1 MNIKADTVISVK
13 GLHKAYGDNQVLKGV
28 NFDVQRGTMLAL
40 LGPNG
45 AGKTT
50 TVRILST
57 LMAADKG
64 SVTIEGYDVFKQAQK
79 VRGVIGLTG
88 QSAAVDEMLTGR
100 ENLVMMGRLY
110 HLTKDSAKARADE
123 LLADFDLVK
132 AADRP
137 LKTYSGG
144 MRRRLDLAVSLIAVP
159 PVIFLDEPTTGLD
172 PRSRIAMWDI
182 IRDLQARGTTIL
194 LTTQYLEE
202 ADQLA
207 DNIIVIDGGK
217 VIAEG
222 TAKELKAKV
231 GKDRLELTFKDA
243 KTLQAATKV
252 LGKAVADTDD
262 KEYVATTVMNDT
274 NKDVKDVLNK
284 LDAAGVKL
292 ESLSVHKPT
301 LDDVFLSLTGKQAT
315 KPTVEDSKKKAAK
328 R

>member
-1 MNIKADTVISVK
+1 MNEKDIAITVK
-13 GLHKAYGDNQVLKGV
+13 GLHKAYGKNEVLKGV
-28 NFDVQRGTMLAL
+28 NFSVPRGSMLAL

-57 LMAADKG
+57 LLKADGGDVHIEGHDVKREADK
-64 SVTIEGYDVFKQAQK
+64 
-79 VRGVIGLTG
+79 VRRVIGLTG

-110 HLTKDSAKARADE
+110 HLARSSAKARAEE
-123 LLADFDLVK
+123 LLSEFDLIK

-144 MRRRLDLAVSLIAVP
+144 MRRRLDLAVSLIATP

-172 PRSRIAMWDI
+172 PRSRIAMWQI
-182 IRDLQARGTTIL
+182 IRDLQAKGTTIL

-207 DNIIVIDGGK
+207 DNIVVIDGGK
-217 VIAEG
+217 VIAQG
-222 TAKELKAKV
+222 TAKELKSKV

-243 KTLQAATKV
+243 KTLEAAKKV
-252 LGKAVADTDD
+252 LGKAVADGSD
-262 KEYVATTVMNDT
+262 KSLTLTTVISDT
-274 NKDVKDVLNK
+274 NKDVKDVLDK
-284 LDAAGVKL
+284 LNQAKL
-292 ESLSVHKPT
+292 QLDSLNVHKPT

-315 KPTVEDSKKKAAK
+315 KQPATKTKKGKK
-328 R
+328 